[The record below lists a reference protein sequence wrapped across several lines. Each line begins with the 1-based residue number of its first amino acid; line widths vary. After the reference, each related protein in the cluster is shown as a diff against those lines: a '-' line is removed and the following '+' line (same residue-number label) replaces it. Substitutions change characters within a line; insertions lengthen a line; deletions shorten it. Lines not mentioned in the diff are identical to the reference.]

1 MPRKLER
8 WPPAAIGYRRAIE
21 ILRRPGARMIKMYTH
36 KSPEGYA
43 CFVVPGGYVSPETA
57 KKIQE
62 HPQIVASHDAL
73 FPGMTQT
80 WRHLNHEQPCG

>member
-8 WPPAAIGYRRAIE
+8 WPPAAVSYKRAIE
-21 ILRRPGARMIKMYTH
+21 LMRRDGTRMILQYTP

-43 CFVVPGGYVSPETA
+43 YYIVPGGYLEPSTA

-62 HPQIVASHDAL
+62 HPQVVASHDAL

-80 WRHLNHEQPCG
+80 WRHLNHDM